1 MAIVPCGHR
10 VLVRQDKVD
19 EHDIVLKKAREA
31 GLELALDRQ
40 TRYQFGVDEGIVVK
54 VGATA
59 WKDFGGEPWAKEGDR
74 VIFAK
79 NTGKVVVDPSEK
91 ELKEDDRTPYVILN
105 DEDIVAVVRG

>member
-1 MAIVPCGHR
+1 MAITPCGHR

-54 VGATA
+54 VNSKSFAFA
-59 WKDFGGEPWAKEGDR
+59 RCNALLRKR
-74 VIFAK
+74 VAQFC
-79 NTGKVVVDPSEK
+79 GVF
-91 ELKEDDRTPYVILN
+91 
-105 DEDIVAVVRG
+105 